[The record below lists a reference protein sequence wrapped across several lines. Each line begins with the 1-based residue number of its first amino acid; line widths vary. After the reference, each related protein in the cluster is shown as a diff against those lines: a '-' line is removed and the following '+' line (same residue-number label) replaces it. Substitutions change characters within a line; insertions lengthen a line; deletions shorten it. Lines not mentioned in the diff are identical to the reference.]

1 LPVRFSLFVLLL
13 CVSAAAHAEWTGVE
27 FEISDI
33 DADWEFSDGVRNSKI
48 NSIGFSIEERAV
60 GGLSVGLGIRYL
72 TMRLDSKEAMDSGRF
87 DAQNL
92 ELFLRQEFLFG
103 ESFALRG
110 LLSYGYYSGN
120 ENVEEDAADINWSQ
134 VDLEIGA
141 SVQVANLRFTPFAR
155 YTDVD
160 GDISGDFGTAVFEL
174 QDPYNYGLRFD
185 IFIEKTAFIGI
196 RLQSGSQSGGY
207 LSFVRRY

>member
-1 LPVRFSLFVLLL
+1 MRFSLFFLLL
-13 CVSAAAHAEWTGVE
+13 CCSGFAHAQWTGVE
-27 FEISDI
+27 FEIADI
-33 DADWEFSDGVRNSKI
+33 DADWEFADEVRSNKL

-60 GGLSVGLGIRYL
+60 GGLSVGGSIRYL
-72 TMRLDSKEAMDSGRF
+72 TMRLDSSNAMDSGRF

-92 ELFLRQEFLFG
+92 EVFLRQEFLFG
-103 ESFALRG
+103 ETFALRG
-110 LLSYGYYSGN
+110 LLSYGFYNGN
-120 ENVEEDAADINWSQ
+120 ENVEEDRADINWNQ
-134 VDLEIGA
+134 LDLEIGA

-160 GDISGDFGTAVFEL
+160 GDIRGDSGTAVFKLE
-174 QDPYNYGLRFD
+174 DPYSYGLRFD

-196 RLQSGSQSGGY
+196 RLQSGSQTGGY